1 MSAQERK
8 QNMDAQKQTSGH
20 DPAGNKEPH
29 GLVRVSR
36 TIIIDRDEPG
46 PIDTNVVSPTYYNS
60 FNYALLSHDHAGL
73 NLTVGI
79 TSANPG
85 EGKTLIASNF
95 AVSLAT
101 ANLRDTVIV
110 DLNVAA
116 PRLHSVFG
124 TKLSPG
130 LFESVMPGA
139 GDIHISPTRI
149 NHLHVLPAGTG
160 MGTSNWA
167 ETFGEPRRD
176 NGAQGDAVP
185 HIPTLGIEHVS
196 LFRDVILTL
205 KEKFEFVIVDVP
217 SLNGPSVPLLLSHQI
232 DGLLVVVNANRT
244 HREDLDKMIR
254 RLNEGQVLGF
264 VYNRASGDTFA

>member
-1 MSAQERK
+1 
-8 QNMDAQKQTSGH
+8 MDAGKQAPGH
-20 DPAGNKEPH
+20 EPGGTRESR

-46 PIDTNVVSPTYYNS
+46 PIDTSVVSATYYNA
-60 FNYALLSHDHAGL
+60 FNYALLSQEHAGL

-101 ANLRDTVIV
+101 ANLRDTVVV
-110 DLNVAA
+110 DLNVTA

-130 LFESVMPGA
+130 LFEAVMPGA

-160 MGTSNWA
+160 MGMSSWTESI
-167 ETFGEPRRD
+167 GGPRRD
-176 NGAQGDAVP
+176 GGASDDAVP
-185 HIPTLGIEHVS
+185 RVPTLGIEHVS

-244 HREDLDKMIR
+244 HKEDLEKMIR
-254 RLNEGQVLGF
+254 RLNDGQVLGF

>member
-8 QNMDAQKQTSGH
+8 QPMDAGKPPSGH
-20 DPAGNKEPH
+20 DPAGSRDSR

-46 PIDTNVVSPTYYNS
+46 PIDTNVVSPTYYNA
-60 FNYALLSHDHAGL
+60 FNYALLSHDHAGQ

-124 TKLSPG
+124 TRLSPG
-130 LFESVMPGA
+130 LFEAVMPGA
-139 GDIHISPTRI
+139 GDIHISTTRI

-160 MGTSNWA
+160 MGSSIWA
-167 ETFGEPRRD
+167 DTFGESRPE
-176 NGAQGDAVP
+176 NGTPADAVP
-185 HIPTLGIEHVS
+185 RVPTLGIEHVS

-244 HREDLDKMIR
+244 HREDLEKMIR